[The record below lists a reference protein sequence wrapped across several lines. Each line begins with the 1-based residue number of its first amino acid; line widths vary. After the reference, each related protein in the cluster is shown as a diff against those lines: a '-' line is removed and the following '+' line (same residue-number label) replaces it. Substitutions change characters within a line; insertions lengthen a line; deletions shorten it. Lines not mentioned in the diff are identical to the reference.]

1 MRGVVVGSTL
11 PSYIHDRFSLLPCT
25 GGIFRGECVSRE
37 TWYGGHIKINL
48 VIYGEA
54 VYLWGGGWVRRM
66 IHPTDR

>member
-1 MRGVVVGSTL
+1 MGGYPNL
-11 PSYIHDRFSLLPCT
+11 AIYAWGCCWKYPPLPCT

-54 VYLWGGGWVRRM
+54 VYLWGGGWVRR
-66 IHPTDR
+66 